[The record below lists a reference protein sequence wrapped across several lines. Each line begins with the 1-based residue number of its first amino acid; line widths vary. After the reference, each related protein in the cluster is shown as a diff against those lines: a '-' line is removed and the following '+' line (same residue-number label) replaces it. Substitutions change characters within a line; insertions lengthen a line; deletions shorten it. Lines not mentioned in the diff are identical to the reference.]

1 MACHR
6 AVSKEYIKLH
16 VPERADAGMVEFE
29 VEKAPVK

>member
-1 MACHR
+1 
-6 AVSKEYIKLH
+6 VSKEYIRLH

>member
-16 VPERADAGMVEFE
+16 VPERADAGMVEFTAT
-29 VEKAPVK
+29 KGAGR